1 MVLNSEYLAFLL
13 VCKMGKL
20 PTSYLGLPLG
30 ASFKLHGV
38 CEVVKERVI
47 RRLVVEETIPLKK

>member
-38 CEVVKERVI
+38 CEVVKE
-47 RRLVVEETIPLKK
+47 ES